1 MKSTMH
7 RGGRLPDGR
16 ETLSDAIYVKEW
28 RELGEAIGDLLDMQL
43 YAFDP
48 DIALRNKPGA
58 PYGTMNIPARHALRI
73 KKLME
78 TAGWVEKYPGWKK
91 GVAK

>member
-1 MKSTMH
+1 MRSYKS

-16 ETLSDAIYVKEW
+16 ETLSDAVYVKEW
-28 RELGEAIGDLLDMQL
+28 RQLGEALGELFDMVC

-58 PYGTMNIPARHALRI
+58 PYGSLNIPARHALRI
-73 KKLME
+73 KRLMGV
-78 TAGWVEKYPGWKK
+78 AGWTK
-91 GVAK
+91 GGRNGR